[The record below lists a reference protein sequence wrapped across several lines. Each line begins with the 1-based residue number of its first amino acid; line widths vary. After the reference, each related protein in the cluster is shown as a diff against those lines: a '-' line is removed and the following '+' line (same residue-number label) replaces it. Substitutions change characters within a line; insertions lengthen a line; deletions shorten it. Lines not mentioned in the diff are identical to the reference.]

1 MLEKDL
7 QTRCL
12 RHVKALQQ
20 KGVPI
25 IAINQHGSAFSSRGV
40 PDLLMCING
49 QFIAAELK
57 VGNNTPT
64 PLQADYLDRIHRA
77 GGQAH
82 VVYDLETFEKV
93 INDAL
98 HQTR

>member
-12 RHVKALQQ
+12 AWIKALRDH
-20 KGVPI
+20 GHPVL
-25 IAINQHGSAFSSRGV
+25 AINQHGSAFSSRGV
-40 PDLLMCING
+40 PDLIICAKG
-49 QFIAAELK
+49 RFIAVELK

-64 PLQADYLDRIHRA
+64 PLQADYLDRISLA

-82 VVYDLETFEKV
+82 VVYDLETFKKV
-93 INDAL
+93 IEDAL